1 MQDSDTYIC
10 VLCGKPE
17 AQSIDLYCR
26 KSKLVRGHRQ
36 ELSTDAQEE
45 QGHRRAHRE
54 GYAVRKVWKDIA
66 SGFKDVER
74 ADFDRALKA
83 LAGGAVPALWAYAV
97 DRFSRKG
104 AEDLLKVIGKARVI
118 FDMDGLDSNEPR
130 DRRWIINRAEEAREY
145 SENLSRRVKDTK
157 EEQRDGGLWVAGR
170 APWGYQVSPDRFLS
184 PDETPAA
191 KAMPSR
197 ADVVREIFRRVAEDS
212 ASTRDICRWLD
223 GAGVPS
229 PGGSFWR
236 HNYVHRMLRHPA
248 YVGWQVVQIRAGHPE
263 AYRDAKGRRVALKSA
278 GGPPVGLVDE
288 KTAQAAQTA
297 LSQQTRVPVDNK
309 RDTRPKHLLTGLLRC
324 GGCGRSM
331 PFGGTSYVCGAA
343 NGGRGCPGR
352 ASVRAD
358 RAEAFIFEAWLS
370 RLTAADVEDPILH
383 AASERWAARIRPEE
397 TEEEKAARTALRAAE
412 ASLKRL
418 LNDRQNGVYDGPAAR
433 YFAPLL
439 RDATE
444 AVESAR
450 SEVERYN
457 APGRL
462 ALPFLSVEKDIL
474 TASWEAADLPMR
486 RDLLRLV
493 IDRITVAKAPHQ
505 GAKFDG
511 MKRFTIEW
519 AQPETAEDDAE

>member
-1 MQDSDTYIC
+1 MQGSETHIC
-10 VLCGKPE
+10 TLCGTPE
-17 AQSIDLYCR
+17 ALSIDLYCR

-54 GYAVRKVWKDIA
+54 GYAVRRVWKDIA

-74 ADFDRALKA
+74 ADFDRALRA
-83 LAGGAVPALWAYAV
+83 LASGDVPALWAYAV

-145 SENLSRRVKDTK
+145 SENLSRRVRDTK
-157 EEQRDGGLWVAGR
+157 GEQRDSGLWVAGR
-170 APWGYQVSPDRFLS
+170 APWGYVVSRDRLLS
-184 PDETPAA
+184 PDTTPAA
-191 KAMPSR
+191 KGMPSR

-212 ASTRDICRWLD
+212 ASTRDVCRWLD
-223 GAGVPS
+223 AAGVPS

-236 HNYVHRMLRHPA
+236 HNYVHRMLRNPA
-248 YVGWQVVQIRAGHPE
+248 YVGWQVIQLRPGHPE
-263 AYRDAKGRRVALKSA
+263 VYRDAKGRRIALKSA
-278 GGPPVGLVDE
+278 DGSPVGLVTE
-288 KTAQAAQTA
+288 KTAQEAQTA
-297 LSQQTRVPVDNK
+297 LTQQNRVPADSK

-331 PFGGTSYVCGAA
+331 PFGGRSYVCGAA
-343 NGGRGCPGR
+343 NGGSGCAGR

-358 RAEAFIFEAWLS
+358 RAEEFVFDAWLA
-370 RLTAADVEDPILH
+370 RLTAADVDDPILH
-383 AASERWAARIRPEE
+383 AASERWVARVRPEE
-397 TEEEKAARTALRAAE
+397 TEEEKAARAALRAAE
-412 ASLKRL
+412 GSLKRL
-418 LNDRQNGVYDGPAAR
+418 LSDRQNGVYDGPAAR

-444 AVESAR
+444 AVDGAR
-450 SEVERYN
+450 REVARYS
-457 APGRL
+457 APGTL
-462 ALPFLSVEKDIL
+462 ELPFLSVDEEIL
-474 TASWEAADLPMR
+474 RASWEGADGPLR

-493 IDRITVAKAPHQ
+493 IDRITVAKAPSQ
-505 GAKFDG
+505 GARFDG
-511 MKRFTIEW
+511 RKRFTIEW
-519 AQPETAEDDAE
+519 AQPSEDAE